1 MDVGVMTKVD
11 VLGALLAQISDL
23 QADADAIKNELKE
36 TATAPGGENQFDGA
50 LFLATV
56 VASDRKQVNYSK
68 MIKDMKIGDDVV
80 AKYTST
86 IAVFSVRTTAR
97 G

>member
-11 VLGALLAQISDL
+11 VLGALLAQIADL
-23 QADADAIKNELKE
+23 TVDAEKIKKELRE
-36 TATAPGGENQFDGA
+36 TATAPGGENQFDGE
-50 LFLATV
+50 LFRATV
-56 VASDRKQVNYSK
+56 VSSDRKQVNYGK
-68 MIKDMKIGDDVV
+68 MIKDLKIGDDVV

-86 IAVFSVRTTAR
+86 IAIFAVKTTAR